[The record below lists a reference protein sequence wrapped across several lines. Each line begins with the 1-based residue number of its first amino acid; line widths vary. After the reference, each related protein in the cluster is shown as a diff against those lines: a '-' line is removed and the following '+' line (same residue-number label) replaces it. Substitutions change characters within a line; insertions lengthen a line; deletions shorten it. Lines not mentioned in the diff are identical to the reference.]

1 MVKRYY
7 PKFYAQIENGVL
19 THLDREAFT
28 NYLKT
33 LNGLVKIEV
42 KPHKK
47 IRSLNQNAYYH
58 GVVLQ
63 IISEDTGHTPE
74 ELHDVFRKM
83 FLSHT
88 TKKVFG
94 LTLDHLATTT
104 DLTTVEFMNYIDRI
118 TALVGEAGITIPP
131 PSTQ

>member
-47 IRSLNQNAYYH
+47 IRSLNQNNYYW